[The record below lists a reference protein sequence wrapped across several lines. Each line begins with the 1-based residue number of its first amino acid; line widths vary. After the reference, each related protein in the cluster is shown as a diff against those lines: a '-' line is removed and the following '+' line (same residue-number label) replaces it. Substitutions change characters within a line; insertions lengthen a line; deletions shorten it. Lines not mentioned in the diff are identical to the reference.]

1 MSEKQTFEKAL
12 VKSLLTK
19 RLEEKQ
25 VSKDDTLKVAG
36 ELLRIFVVEALHR
49 STKVAEKSIEPG
61 ELGCDDIIVEPEHL
75 EKVVVQLLLD
85 F

>member
-49 STKVAEKSIEPG
+49 SVSP
-61 ELGCDDIIVEPEHL
+61 
-75 EKVVVQLLLD
+75 
-85 F
+85 